1 VANPPARRIAPAAP
15 PQRRRQRGEGR
26 SATAPGGDDDFDA
39 LYGGAGNTGNAAA
52 YDPWEPF
59 NRKVHTFNNAVD
71 RGVARPLATAYTHVV
86 PRFARTGVSNFFSNL
101 RAPVTI
107 TNQLLQGR
115 GADAWDSLGRFLMNS
130 TLGIGGLFDPASK
143 AMVPRRNEDFGQTL
157 GAWGWRRSRY
167 VELPFF
173 GPRTVRDVFGLAGD
187 IPLSPI
193 RRIEEDKIRI
203 GLQGLQLV
211 DTRAQL
217 LAIDDCATPPWTSTR
232 WCAMRG
238 CSAATTR
245 SRTICAASATAATTM
260 PIRRSRS
267 MRCRCRSG
275 PTESCQRRMKNPA
288 SAGFS
293 LAVGANPWLGRPG
306 SGRQRGLDG
315 LAQARVVGGHV
326 RGEAGDDLAVAAD
339 QELLEVPQHRR
350 RRWIGISLLARRS
363 RSGPSP
369 IDCGCAAVSCWY
381 SGWVSSPATLI
392 LENIGKLTS

>member
-1 VANPPARRIAPAAP
+1 MNVVRTFPLILLATALTACAGKPARSDAPVASTVVAASTVAEAPAATADTGGADATPAAAAATP
-15 PQRRRQRGEGR
+15 PAPSAPSPAASAHGAET
-26 SATAPGGDDDFDA
+26 SAAKTATATAAGGEDDFDA
-39 LYGGAGNTGNAAA
+39 LYGGTGTTSSAAA

-59 NRKVHTFNNAVD
+59 NRKVHAFNNAVD

-86 PRFARTGVSNFFSNL
+86 PRFARTGISNFFSNL

-157 GAWGWRRSRY
+157 GVWGWRRSRY

-193 RRIEEDKIRI
+193 RRVEEDKIRI

-217 LAIDDCATPPWTSTR
+217 LAIDDLR
-232 WCAMRG
+232 D
-238 CSAATTR
+238 
-245 SRTICAASATAATTM
+245 TAVDEYALVRDAWM
-260 PIRRSRS
+260 
-267 MRCRCRSG
+267 
-275 PTESCQRRMKNPA
+275 QRRNYQIENDLRSKRDR
-288 SAGFS
+288 GHDD
-293 LAVGANPWLGRPG
+293 AN
-306 SGRQRGLDG
+306 
-315 LAQARVVGGHV
+315 
-326 RGEAGDDLAVAAD
+326 
-339 QELLEVPQHRR
+339 
-350 RRWIGISLLARRS
+350 
-363 RSGPSP
+363 SP
-369 IDCGCAAVSCWY
+369 IPVDAMPMPQW
-381 SGWVSSPATLI
+381 TH
-392 LENIGKLTS
+392 

>member
-1 VANPPARRIAPAAP
+1 MNVVRTFPLIVLATALTACAGKPARSDAPAASTVVPASAIAEASAPTADTATVDAAPATAVVAAPAPATP
-15 PQRRRQRGEGR
+15 PSAPAR
-26 SATAPGGDDDFDA
+26 SADTDAARAAAATAPGGDDDFDA
-39 LYGGAGNTGNAAA
+39 LYGGAGNTGSAAA

-71 RGVARPLATAYTHVV
+71 RGIARPLATAYTHVV

-203 GLQGLQLV
+203 GLQGMQLV

-217 LAIDDCATPPWTSTR
+217 LAIDDLR
-232 WCAMRG
+232 D
-238 CSAATTR
+238 
-245 SRTICAASATAATTM
+245 TAVDEYSLVRDAWM
-260 PIRRSRS
+260 
-267 MRCRCRSG
+267 
-275 PTESCQRRMKNPA
+275 QRRNYQIENDLRSKRDR
-288 SAGFS
+288 GHDD
-293 LAVGANPWLGRPG
+293 AN
-306 SGRQRGLDG
+306 
-315 LAQARVVGGHV
+315 
-326 RGEAGDDLAVAAD
+326 
-339 QELLEVPQHRR
+339 
-350 RRWIGISLLARRS
+350 
-363 RSGPSP
+363 SP
-369 IDCGCAAVSCWY
+369 IPVDAMPMPQW
-381 SGWVSSPATLI
+381 TH
-392 LENIGKLTS
+392 

>member
-1 VANPPARRIAPAAP
+1 MNVVRTFPLIVLATALTACAGKPARSDAPAASTVVPASTIAEASAPTADTATVDAAPATAVVAAPAPATP
-15 PQRRRQRGEGR
+15 PSAPAR
-26 SATAPGGDDDFDA
+26 SADTDAARAAAATAPGGDDDFDA
-39 LYGGAGNTGNAAA
+39 LYGGAGNTGSAAA

-71 RGVARPLATAYTHVV
+71 RGIARPLATAYTHVV

-203 GLQGLQLV
+203 GLQGMQLV

-217 LAIDDCATPPWTSTR
+217 LAIDDLR
-232 WCAMRG
+232 D
-238 CSAATTR
+238 
-245 SRTICAASATAATTM
+245 TAVDEYSLVRDAWM
-260 PIRRSRS
+260 
-267 MRCRCRSG
+267 
-275 PTESCQRRMKNPA
+275 QRRNYQIENDLRSKRDR
-288 SAGFS
+288 SHDD
-293 LAVGANPWLGRPG
+293 AN
-306 SGRQRGLDG
+306 
-315 LAQARVVGGHV
+315 
-326 RGEAGDDLAVAAD
+326 
-339 QELLEVPQHRR
+339 
-350 RRWIGISLLARRS
+350 
-363 RSGPSP
+363 SP
-369 IDCGCAAVSCWY
+369 IPVDAMPMPQW
-381 SGWVSSPATLI
+381 TH
-392 LENIGKLTS
+392 

>member
-1 VANPPARRIAPAAP
+1 MNVVRTFPLILLAAVLSACAGKPARSDAPVASTAVPAASGDTAATAADSGADTAATGTAEAAAAGNAPPPAAAADTAATAAVQNPPAATDDASAA
-15 PQRRRQRGEGR
+15 
-26 SATAPGGDDDFDA
+26 GGDDDFDA
-39 LYGGAGNTGNAAA
+39 LYGANGGTADATA

-59 NRKVHTFNNAVD
+59 NRKVHAFNNAVD

-101 RAPVTI
+101 RAPLTI

-115 GADAWDSLGRFLMNS
+115 PADAWDSLGRFLMNS

-193 RRIEEDKIRI
+193 RTIEDDKIRI

-217 LAIDDCATPPWTSTR
+217 MALDDIRDSAVDEYALTR
-232 WCAMRG
+232 DAWM
-238 CSAATTR
+238 
-245 SRTICAASATAATTM
+245 
-260 PIRRSRS
+260 
-267 MRCRCRSG
+267 
-275 PTESCQRRMKNPA
+275 QRRNYQIENDLRGKRERG
-288 SAGFS
+288 SDD
-293 LAVGANPWLGRPG
+293 AN
-306 SGRQRGLDG
+306 
-315 LAQARVVGGHV
+315 
-326 RGEAGDDLAVAAD
+326 
-339 QELLEVPQHRR
+339 
-350 RRWIGISLLARRS
+350 
-363 RSGPSP
+363 SP
-369 IDCGCAAVSCWY
+369 IPVDAMPMPQWS
-381 SGWVSSPATLI
+381 
-392 LENIGKLTS
+392 N

>member
-1 VANPPARRIAPAAP
+1 MNVVRTFPLIVLATALTACAGKPARSDAPAASTVVPASTIAEASAATADTATVDAAPATAVVAAPAPATP
-15 PQRRRQRGEGR
+15 PSAPAR
-26 SATAPGGDDDFDA
+26 SADTDAARAAAATAPGGDDDFDA
-39 LYGGAGNTGNAAA
+39 LYGGAGNTGSAAA

-71 RGVARPLATAYTHVV
+71 RGIARPLATAYTHVV

-203 GLQGLQLV
+203 GLQGMQLV

-217 LAIDDCATPPWTSTR
+217 LAIDDLR
-232 WCAMRG
+232 D
-238 CSAATTR
+238 
-245 SRTICAASATAATTM
+245 TAVDEYSLVRDAWM
-260 PIRRSRS
+260 
-267 MRCRCRSG
+267 
-275 PTESCQRRMKNPA
+275 QRRNYQIENDLRSKRDR
-288 SAGFS
+288 SHDD
-293 LAVGANPWLGRPG
+293 AN
-306 SGRQRGLDG
+306 
-315 LAQARVVGGHV
+315 
-326 RGEAGDDLAVAAD
+326 
-339 QELLEVPQHRR
+339 
-350 RRWIGISLLARRS
+350 
-363 RSGPSP
+363 SP
-369 IDCGCAAVSCWY
+369 IPVDAMPMPQW
-381 SGWVSSPATLI
+381 TH
-392 LENIGKLTS
+392 

>member
-1 VANPPARRIAPAAP
+1 MNVVRTFPLILLATALTACAGKPARSDAPVASTVVAPSPAAEVAAATADTGVVDAAPVTPVANPAAPATSSPTAAP
-15 PQRRRQRGEGR
+15 QGAEAGPPKAAA
-26 SATAPGGDDDFDA
+26 STAAAGDDDFDA
-39 LYGGAGNTGNAAA
+39 LYGGTGNTGSAAA

-187 IPLSPI
+187 IPLSPM

-217 LAIDDCATPPWTSTR
+217 LAIDDLR
-232 WCAMRG
+232 D
-238 CSAATTR
+238 
-245 SRTICAASATAATTM
+245 TAVDEYALVRDAWM
-260 PIRRSRS
+260 
-267 MRCRCRSG
+267 
-275 PTESCQRRMKNPA
+275 QRRNYQIENDLRSKRDR
-288 SAGFS
+288 GHDD
-293 LAVGANPWLGRPG
+293 AN
-306 SGRQRGLDG
+306 
-315 LAQARVVGGHV
+315 
-326 RGEAGDDLAVAAD
+326 
-339 QELLEVPQHRR
+339 
-350 RRWIGISLLARRS
+350 
-363 RSGPSP
+363 SP
-369 IDCGCAAVSCWY
+369 IPVDAMPMPQW
-381 SGWVSSPATLI
+381 TH
-392 LENIGKLTS
+392 

>member
-1 VANPPARRIAPAAP
+1 MNVVRTFPLILLATALTACAGKPARSDAPVASTVVAASTGAEAPAATADTSGADATP
-15 PQRRRQRGEGR
+15 VAAEATSPTPSAPSPAASAHGAET
-26 SATAPGGDDDFDA
+26 SAAKTATATAAGGDDDFDA
-39 LYGGAGNTGNAAA
+39 LYGGTGTTSSAAA

-86 PRFARTGVSNFFSNL
+86 PRFARTGISNFFSNL

-193 RRIEEDKIRI
+193 RRVEEDKIRI

-217 LAIDDCATPPWTSTR
+217 LAIDDLR
-232 WCAMRG
+232 D
-238 CSAATTR
+238 
-245 SRTICAASATAATTM
+245 TAVDEYALVRDAWM
-260 PIRRSRS
+260 
-267 MRCRCRSG
+267 
-275 PTESCQRRMKNPA
+275 QRRNYQIENDLRSKRDR
-288 SAGFS
+288 GHDD
-293 LAVGANPWLGRPG
+293 AN
-306 SGRQRGLDG
+306 
-315 LAQARVVGGHV
+315 
-326 RGEAGDDLAVAAD
+326 
-339 QELLEVPQHRR
+339 
-350 RRWIGISLLARRS
+350 
-363 RSGPSP
+363 SP
-369 IDCGCAAVSCWY
+369 IPVDAMPMPQW
-381 SGWVSSPATLI
+381 TH
-392 LENIGKLTS
+392 

>member
-1 VANPPARRIAPAAP
+1 MNVVRTFPLIVLATALTACAGKPARSDAPAASTVVPASTIAEASAATADTATVDAAPATAVVAAPASATP
-15 PQRRRQRGEGR
+15 PSAPAR
-26 SATAPGGDDDFDA
+26 SADTDAARAAAATAPGGDDDFDA
-39 LYGGAGNTGNAAA
+39 LYGGAGNTGSAAA

-71 RGVARPLATAYTHVV
+71 RGIARPLATAYTHVV

-203 GLQGLQLV
+203 GLQGMQLV

-217 LAIDDCATPPWTSTR
+217 LAIDDLR
-232 WCAMRG
+232 D
-238 CSAATTR
+238 
-245 SRTICAASATAATTM
+245 TAVDEYSLVRDAWM
-260 PIRRSRS
+260 
-267 MRCRCRSG
+267 
-275 PTESCQRRMKNPA
+275 QRRNYQIENDLRSKRDR
-288 SAGFS
+288 GHDD
-293 LAVGANPWLGRPG
+293 AN
-306 SGRQRGLDG
+306 
-315 LAQARVVGGHV
+315 
-326 RGEAGDDLAVAAD
+326 
-339 QELLEVPQHRR
+339 
-350 RRWIGISLLARRS
+350 
-363 RSGPSP
+363 SP
-369 IDCGCAAVSCWY
+369 IPVDAMPMPQW
-381 SGWVSSPATLI
+381 TH
-392 LENIGKLTS
+392 

>member
-1 VANPPARRIAPAAP
+1 MNVVRTFPLILLATALTACAGKPARSDAPVASTVVAASTVAEAPAATADTGGADAAPVAAEATP
-15 PQRRRQRGEGR
+15 PAPSAPSPAASAHGAET
-26 SATAPGGDDDFDA
+26 SAAKTATATAAGGDDDFDA
-39 LYGGAGNTGNAAA
+39 LYGGTGTTSSAAA

-86 PRFARTGVSNFFSNL
+86 PRFARTGISNFFSNL

-193 RRIEEDKIRI
+193 LRVEEDKIRI

-217 LAIDDCATPPWTSTR
+217 LAIDDLR
-232 WCAMRG
+232 D
-238 CSAATTR
+238 
-245 SRTICAASATAATTM
+245 TAVDEYALVRDAWM
-260 PIRRSRS
+260 
-267 MRCRCRSG
+267 
-275 PTESCQRRMKNPA
+275 QRRNYQIENDLRSKRDR
-288 SAGFS
+288 GHDD
-293 LAVGANPWLGRPG
+293 AN
-306 SGRQRGLDG
+306 
-315 LAQARVVGGHV
+315 
-326 RGEAGDDLAVAAD
+326 
-339 QELLEVPQHRR
+339 
-350 RRWIGISLLARRS
+350 
-363 RSGPSP
+363 SP
-369 IDCGCAAVSCWY
+369 IPVDAMPMPQW
-381 SGWVSSPATLI
+381 TH
-392 LENIGKLTS
+392 

>member
-1 VANPPARRIAPAAP
+1 MNVVRTFPLIVLATALTACAGKPARSDAPVASTVVPASTIAEASAATADAATVDAAPAAAVVAAPAPATP
-15 PQRRRQRGEGR
+15 PSAPAR
-26 SATAPGGDDDFDA
+26 SADTAAARAAAATAPGGDDDFDA
-39 LYGGAGNTGNAAA
+39 LYGGAGNTGSAAA

-71 RGVARPLATAYTHVV
+71 RGIARPLATAYTHVV

-217 LAIDDCATPPWTSTR
+217 LAIDNLRD
-232 WCAMRG
+232 
-238 CSAATTR
+238 
-245 SRTICAASATAATTM
+245 TAVDEYSLVRDAWM
-260 PIRRSRS
+260 
-267 MRCRCRSG
+267 
-275 PTESCQRRMKNPA
+275 QRRNYQIENDLRSKRDR
-288 SAGFS
+288 GHDD
-293 LAVGANPWLGRPG
+293 AN
-306 SGRQRGLDG
+306 
-315 LAQARVVGGHV
+315 
-326 RGEAGDDLAVAAD
+326 
-339 QELLEVPQHRR
+339 
-350 RRWIGISLLARRS
+350 
-363 RSGPSP
+363 SP
-369 IDCGCAAVSCWY
+369 IPVDAMPMPNWS
-381 SGWVSSPATLI
+381 
-392 LENIGKLTS
+392 N

>member
-1 VANPPARRIAPAAP
+1 MNVVRTLPLIVLATALAACAGKPARSDAPQASTVVPASSGAEAPATDTGTVDAAP
-15 PQRRRQRGEGR
+15 VAAAAAPATAASADAGTAETA
-26 SATAPGGDDDFDA
+26 ATAPGGDDDFDA
-39 LYGGAGNTGNAAA
+39 LYGGAGSTGSAAA

-59 NRKVHTFNNAVD
+59 NRKVHKFNNAVD

-115 GADAWDSLGRFLMNS
+115 GADAWDTLGRFLMNS

-143 AMVPRRNEDFGQTL
+143 AMVPNRKEDFGQTL

-193 RRIEEDKIRI
+193 RNIEEDKVRI

-217 LAIDDCATPPWTSTR
+217 LAVDDLR
-232 WCAMRG
+232 D
-238 CSAATTR
+238 SAVDEYALVR
-245 SRTICAASATAATTM
+245 DAWL
-260 PIRRSRS
+260 
-267 MRCRCRSG
+267 
-275 PTESCQRRMKNPA
+275 QRRNYQIEND
-288 SAGFS
+288 
-293 LAVGANPWLGRPG
+293 L
-306 SGRQRGLDG
+306 RGK
-315 LAQARVVGGHV
+315 RE
-326 RGEAGDDLAVAAD
+326 RGQDD
-339 QELLEVPQHRR
+339 PN
-350 RRWIGISLLARRS
+350 
-363 RSGPSP
+363 SP
-369 IDCGCAAVSCWY
+369 IPVDAMPMPQWG
-381 SGWVSSPATLI
+381 
-392 LENIGKLTS
+392 N